1 MGSVLGSRDR
11 IEVLRYQRPLTEIPS
26 SRLSLLVSNLISSLL
41 GTFVQLSILYF
52 IMYIYS

>member
-11 IEVLRYQRPLTEIPS
+11 IEVLRYQRRLTEIPS